1 MIFSTYT
8 YRDIN
13 MVNPA
18 ILFSSLPKE
27 NVAEIAVFTG
37 LALFTFGENFQ
48 CHYHLTWIVPVYVPL
63 SL

>member
-48 CHYHLTWIVPVYVPL
+48 CHYHLT
-63 SL
+63 